1 MLIHIARLI
10 TPLLSNKSIEEI
22 KYSGRN
28 KLAIITHNRN
38 TANQILK
45 LDILK
50 DNNLETFIPPSY
62 IYRKGIIKNVPTD
75 ITEQE
80 LLENIQLTS
89 PVDKLT
95 IHNICRFYR
104 KVKDKIESRPTTTIM
119 ITYKGRVLPQH
130 TSTEWNTQLRYTFP
144 RKNNVPIVLDTD
156 TQKISAILKADAS
169 TTSKPLT
176 WIAHVLNQKKT
187 SCVLTVTTTI
197 YPQIDH
203 AKQLKLNRTSSKWL
217 LEKSNNTRGKKQL

>member
-1 MLIHIARLI
+1 MNSKKIMLIHIARLI

-130 TSTEWNTQLRYTFP
+130 TSTE
-144 RKNNVPIVLDTD
+144 
-156 TQKISAILKADAS
+156 
-169 TTSKPLT
+169 
-176 WIAHVLNQKKT
+176 
-187 SCVLTVTTTI
+187 
-197 YPQIDH
+197 
-203 AKQLKLNRTSSKWL
+203 
-217 LEKSNNTRGKKQL
+217 